1 MKLKRI
7 ASSLAAGIFAISSY
21 FFNTQLVMANDT
33 DNIYVLMN
41 IPYDEFYKEEIS
53 NSVKVDSVSSATR
66 AKTRTGRLTTGSYH
80 ADDSGES
87 IDGITFCVKTTRDD
101 LSKLE
106 GAKVI
111 TDDSEVTITVS
122 NRGQTQTTTYTGK
135 DALYEAPDYSYYVLE
150 DIPSYYKEMSVDS
163 ENVSFSEIKGTY
175 TTVATLEAGKDIS
188 YTFTN
193 DSSYGDFQL
202 NFDTEEGAAVLGS
215 YFDYEKDDIYG
226 VIVSTAEGGQYALR
240 HLENIWLGS
249 KLAWSAGVVT
259 EVHGC
264 ELSYD
269 HYKAM
274 AGQTITGV
282 TYLTE
287 KGKIEITGL
296 NEKVELQE
304 FEPMTDEQRKQ
315 LEELNETIKELLKDY
330 DRETATEAEGDL
342 YAHMRELT
350 TLLNSQKA
358 SVTAAEELLGEL
370 PEKIKA
376 VQDERQIQ
384 TDDEEK
390 ETEDEDNT
398 DNDNNNNEDESETE
412 AASANDK
419 TDDSNKTDSGK
430 TPTTGDNSSAAAFTA
445 AIAAA
450 LFGAAAFSYKKK
462 EA

>member
-1 MKLKRI
+1 
-7 ASSLAAGIFAISSY
+7 
-21 FFNTQLVMANDT
+21 
-33 DNIYVLMN
+33 
-41 IPYDEFYKEEIS
+41 
-53 NSVKVDSVSSATR
+53 
-66 AKTRTGRLTTGSYH
+66 
-80 ADDSGES
+80 
-87 IDGITFCVKTTRDD
+87 
-101 LSKLE
+101 
-106 GAKVI
+106 
-111 TDDSEVTITVS
+111 
-122 NRGQTQTTTYTGK
+122 
-135 DALYEAPDYSYYVLE
+135 
-150 DIPSYYKEMSVDS
+150 
-163 ENVSFSEIKGTY
+163 
-175 TTVATLEAGKDIS
+175 
-188 YTFTN
+188 
-193 DSSYGDFQL
+193 
-202 NFDTEEGAAVLGS
+202 
-215 YFDYEKDDIYG
+215 
-226 VIVSTAEGGQYALR
+226 
-240 HLENIWLGS
+240 
-249 KLAWSAGVVT
+249 
-259 EVHGC
+259 
-264 ELSYD
+264 
-269 HYKAM
+269 
-274 AGQTITGV
+274 
-282 TYLTE
+282 
-287 KGKIEITGL
+287 
-296 NEKVELQE
+296 
-304 FEPMTDEQRKQ
+304 MTDEQRKQ